1 MKRYISIVLLCLLC
15 VSLSACAK
23 IYNGTDELIDKARE
37 EIPISDADT
46 TDIQYAGMCAKDDK
60 ALVWFISGN
69 EYQAHYY
76 LPMEVEI
83 KGEAAYRFI
92 RTYKPMDG
100 RGEDIAIVQ
109 WNEGYAF
116 IINNPKCAS
125 VKITGEAGTYEETFD
140 SKSFPYVFYYPSLP
154 SAYVFLDAEGNELA

>member
-37 EIPISDADT
+37 EIP
-46 TDIQYAGMCAKDDK
+46 
-60 ALVWFISGN
+60 
-69 EYQAHYY
+69 
-76 LPMEVEI
+76 
-83 KGEAAYRFI
+83 
-92 RTYKPMDG
+92 MDG

-109 WNEGYAF
+109 WDEGYAF

-140 SKSFPYVFYYPSLP
+140 SKSYPYVFYYPSLP